1 MASDRVRDDF
11 RIAMLNIY
19 TASEKLGYQPKKFRT
34 MVNRDGA
41 KETADTLLAMS
52 TTSSGF
58 TELFLLGHE
67 AMKLSVEYLVLQRPW
82 RELFD
87 ESQLEI
93 ARRRLR
99 DVECDLPPD
108 DLVIDP
114 AKPDE
119 PKKKPET
126 KSLKEGTKRQRTI
139 TSYDR
144 NPEARDACIEH
155 YGTACS
161 ICGFDFG
168 GVYGPLADGFIH
180 VHHLS
185 MISEA
190 GGERGVDPIK
200 DLRPVCANCHE
211 VIHLGGG
218 CRSIEEVKKMMA
230 EAKL

>member
-1 MASDRVRDDF
+1 MSQILDDF
-11 RIAMLNIY
+11 RTAMLNIY
-19 TASEKLGYQPKKFRT
+19 TESEKLGYQPKKFRT

-41 KETADTLLAMS
+41 KQTADTLLAMS

-58 TELFLLGHE
+58 AELFLLGRE

-82 RELFD
+82 RDLFD
-87 ESQLEI
+87 EDQLEV

-99 DVECDLPPD
+99 DVQCELPPD
-108 DLVIDP
+108 DQQPEP
-114 AKPDE
+114 AKSAQ
-119 PKKKPET
+119 PET
-126 KSLKEGTKRQRTI
+126 KIPSKTFKEGAARQRSI

-144 NPEARDACIEH
+144 NPEAREACIRH
-155 YGTACS
+155 YGTACT

-168 GVYGPLADGFIH
+168 RVYGSLADGFIH

-190 GGERGVDPIK
+190 GGEREVDPIK

-211 VIHLGGG
+211 VIHLGGV
-218 CRSIEEVKKMMA
+218 CRSIDEVKKLL
-230 EAKL
+230 EAAKKR